1 MRRRTPFT
9 RVKPPNK
16 FFNFKEVT
24 PPQNTKQTTKGLSLF
39 VCVCVCVCVE
49 AHWDWEATA
58 TAAHVT
64 ARRKKVQHAA
74 KHMASVMENGK

>member
-24 PPQNTKQTTKGLSLF
+24 PPQNKRQTASLCLS
-39 VCVCVCVCVE
+39 VSVCVCVE

-64 ARRKKVQHAA
+64 ARRKKAQHAA

>member
-24 PPQNTKQTTKGLSLF
+24 PPQNKRPLF
-39 VCVCVCVCVE
+39 VCVE

-64 ARRKKVQHAA
+64 ARRKKAQHAA
-74 KHMASVMENGK
+74 KHMASDGKWKIDKV